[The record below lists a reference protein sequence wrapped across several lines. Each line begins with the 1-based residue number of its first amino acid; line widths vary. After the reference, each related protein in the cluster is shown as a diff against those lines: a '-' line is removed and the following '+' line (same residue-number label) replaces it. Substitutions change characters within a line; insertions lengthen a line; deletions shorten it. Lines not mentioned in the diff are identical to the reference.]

1 MWRCRE
7 DKRKLQR
14 VKNQK
19 SGNKAEWMVNWGQG
33 NQNKLGNGRR
43 KRAILRIQEV
53 GENEQMLEETDLS
66 KNAK

>member
-1 MWRCRE
+1 
-7 DKRKLQR
+7 
-14 VKNQK
+14 
-19 SGNKAEWMVNWGQG
+19 MVSWGQG